1 MLTRR
6 HSIWRALVLGISV
19 VLAVGLAQKSLSWRH
34 TNLHDILAGVT
45 GVAIGIAAARARPS
59 RRLRDSIN
67 QRRLVHPWLVLA
79 ASAWILV
86 LVRHWWTNDFRVIVE
101 APDQRYIKMSMVS
114 FYAFYSAHPWGAL
127 QRTLLKFLLPVPI
140 GLLLRMASPGGGP
153 PGTQPL
159 KAVAIIGVATIVLVA
174 AELGPSSVPTR
185 LPDVTSVL
193 ISAAGVLTGLRIG
206 TALARRQSSPR
217 DTVSG

>member
-1 MLTRR
+1 MAELGASHPETRLIQLPSADAFESAILLLCNFGGHALLNVPIGALAVLTRR
-6 HSIWRALVLGISV
+6 RSIWRALVLGISV

-34 TNLHDILAGVT
+34 TNVHDILAGVT

-86 LVRHWWTNDFRVIVE
+86 LVRHSWTNDFRVIVE

-127 QRTLLKFLLPVPI
+127 HETLLKFLLPVPL
-140 GLLLRMASPGGGP
+140 GVLLRMASPGGGP
-153 PGTQPL
+153 RKGRNRSEPL
-159 KAVAIIGVATIVLVA
+159 
-174 AELGPSSVPTR
+174 
-185 LPDVTSVL
+185 
-193 ISAAGVLTGLRIG
+193 LT
-206 TALARRQSSPR
+206 
-217 DTVSG
+217 